1 MKTALSDGTQP
12 DYARTMD
19 FLRRLCSAR
28 EYCAKDI
35 YEKALKRLESA
46 GDAAKAVAQLQEEG
60 YQSDNRYAS
69 AFARDK
75 AAIAGWG
82 RIKIAFQLKS
92 KGIAQDVV
100 GAALSE
106 IDCDKADEK
115 LHRSLEAKYKMLRD
129 DPRAKIKLLKFVL
142 SRGYSYDE
150 AIKALENLRL

>member
-1 MKTALSDGTQP
+1 MPADFTITL
-12 DYARTMD
+12 DY
-19 FLRRLCSAR
+19 LRRLCSAR

-35 YEKALKRLESA
+35 YEKALRRLESPS
-46 GDAAKAVAQLQEEG
+46 DAAKAVAQLQEEG
-60 YQSDNRYAS
+60 YQSDSRYAS

-100 GAALSE
+100 SAALQE
-106 IDCDKADEK
+106 IDEDKADDK
-115 LHRSLEAKYKMLRD
+115 LRRSVEAKYKLLKD
-129 DPRAKIKLLKFVL
+129 DPQVKIKLLKFIL

-150 AIKALENLRL
+150 AGKALENLRL

>member
-1 MKTALSDGTQP
+1 MPADFAITL
-12 DYARTMD
+12 DY
-19 FLRRLCSAR
+19 LRRLCSAR

-35 YEKALKRLESA
+35 YEKALRRLESPS
-46 GDAAKAVAQLQEEG
+46 DAAKAVAQLQEEG
-60 YQSDNRYAS
+60 YQSDSRYAS

-100 GAALSE
+100 SAALQE
-106 IDCDKADEK
+106 IDEDKADDK
-115 LHRSLEAKYKMLRD
+115 LRRSVEAKYKLLKD
-129 DPRAKIKLLKFVL
+129 DPQVKIKLLKFIL

-150 AIKALENLRL
+150 AGKALENLRL